1 MSLISVDHI
10 SKYFDTTSGRA
21 VALDDMAFTVNTSEF
36 VGIIGKS
43 GSGKTTLIN
52 MISGIDRP
60 SSGSIQI
67 DGMQLEKLNENELS
81 IWRGKSIG
89 IVFQFFQLLP
99 VMTILENILLPMDFL
114 NAIPMSER
122 TDRAYQVLDLVNL
135 RDEADKFPHE
145 LSGGQQQTA
154 AIARALANDPPIIIA
169 DEPTGNLDSVMAE
182 QVIELFEH
190 LVAQQKT
197 ILMVTHDTD
206 MVKRTHRII
215 HIADGKIVNPTQ
227 KADEITG
234 EAD

>member
-21 VALDDMAFTVNTSEF
+21 VALDDMAFTVNESEF

-67 DGMQLEKLNENELS
+67 DGTQLEKLNENELS

-114 NAIPMSER
+114 KAIPMSER
-122 TDRAYQVLDLVNL
+122 TERAYQVLDLVNL
-135 RDEADKFPHE
+135 RNEADKFPHE

-169 DEPTGNLDSVMAE
+169 DEPTGNLDSVMTE

-190 LVAQQKT
+190 LVLQQKT

-206 MVKRTHRII
+206 MVKRTNRII
-215 HIADGKIVNPTQ
+215 HIADGKIVTPTQ
-227 KADEITG
+227 KAGERTG
-234 EAD
+234 EAG